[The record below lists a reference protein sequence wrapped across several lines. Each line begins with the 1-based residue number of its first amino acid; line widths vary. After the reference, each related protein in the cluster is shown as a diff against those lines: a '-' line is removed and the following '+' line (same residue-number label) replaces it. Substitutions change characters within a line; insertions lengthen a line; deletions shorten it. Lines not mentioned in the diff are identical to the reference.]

1 MVTMYVGRV
10 YSAACGGTSCLSF
23 PSVKHVCPMGQ
34 EDIDILEAY
43 GFVMVCLNMKVPK
56 SNSFP
61 WFIILSQYNS

>member
-10 YSAACGGTSCLSF
+10 YSGSLWGHRCLSF

-56 SNSFP
+56 
-61 WFIILSQYNS
+61 IQ

>member
-10 YSAACGGTSCLSF
+10 YSGSLWGHRCLSF

-43 GFVMVCLNMKVPK
+43 VFVMVCLNMKVPK
-56 SNSFP
+56 
-61 WFIILSQYNS
+61 IQ